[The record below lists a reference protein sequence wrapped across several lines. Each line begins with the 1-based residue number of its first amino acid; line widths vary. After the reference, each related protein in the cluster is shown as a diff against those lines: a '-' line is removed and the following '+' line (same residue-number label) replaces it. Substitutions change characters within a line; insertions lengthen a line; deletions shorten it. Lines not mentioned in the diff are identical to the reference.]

1 MTRRSWT
8 EVADG
13 VLVAH
18 SRLYATTTTI
28 VRDEDGAALLVDPSW
43 TPDELADTAADL
55 VELGVRVTAGFA
67 THAHHDH
74 VLWHPDLGD
83 VPRYASGDTVAL
95 AARERQSN
103 LDALGPAFGPD
114 LLALV
119 GRLSVR
125 DSGFRPG
132 LELVTHDAH
141 SAGHTALWW
150 PERGVLLA
158 GDMLSDR
165 EIPLAAETGLAAY
178 RVGLD
183 LLLPAVRRAR
193 VLVPGHGSPT
203 DDPMAR
209 WDADDAY
216 LTALLHGRDSGDP
229 RMQHPETGSDN
240 RSAHRAQLSLLDG

>member
-18 SRLYATTTTI
+18 SRLYATTTTV
-28 VRDEDGAALLVDPSW
+28 VRDADGAALLVDPSW
-43 TPDELADTAADL
+43 TPEELADTAADL
-55 VELGVRVTAGFA
+55 AELGVRVTAGFA

-95 AARERQSN
+95 ATRERLAN
-103 LDALGPAFGPD
+103 LNALGPAFQPD

-119 GRLSVR
+119 GRLSLG
-125 DSGFRPG
+125 DNGFRPG
-132 LELVTHDAH
+132 LELITHAAH

-165 EIPLAAETGLAAY
+165 EIPLATETGLAAY
-178 RVGLD
+178 RTGLD
-183 LLLPAVRRAR
+183 LLLPAVRLAS

-203 DDPMAR
+203 TDPSAR

-216 LTALLHGRDSGDP
+216 LTALLHGRDFDDP

-240 RSAHRAQLSLLDG
+240 RSAHEAHRFLLDG